1 MPVYFRGDIAK
12 AAPNISHQ
20 RLRALLSS
28 REPRVVRFLTRLWNA
43 QSSDITYAELREMIL
58 TGQIDADTMERWRQD
73 YSRLVTEQMMP
84 EWKEMIQEAVSDF
97 SRRWPAWS
105 FDPNTEQIAA
115 YTARHAAE
123 LVTNSTSQQIE
134 AIRSMVQRAATL
146 QDITV
151 DQLAYVIRPTIG
163 LYKGQAVANL
173 NYYKTVRDTL
183 LKDNPTMRQSTA
195 EKRAREAAVKY
206 AAKQHRY
213 RAHMIARTEL
223 AFGYNNGEYNG
234 IRQAQAQGYLGRMKK
249 MAVSAHDE
257 RVCHICRAMDGTTVD
272 IDETFPNGSLLPP
285 FHPHCLLPGSKV
297 QAKDIVGGSIRW
309 FEGTAVT
316 LCTASG
322 NELTVTPN
330 HPVLTDHGWVSAG
343 KIEEGDQVFE
353 ACGFNGI
360 FGPAEQHD
368 YDMPTSIEKVTD
380 ALLMSG
386 RMTAGLVPMSA
397 EDFHGDGADGQVCVV
412 YADGLLTDRGEPAG
426 HKGVE
431 KRRLSDGSVR
441 AVGAGFMSLGQAQQG
456 LLRANAAASRCI
468 RCGGDGLS
476 LIGGEPRHADQVC
489 LASVSGL
496 HAGVI
501 QDPGHRAPF
510 EPEAAGKG
518 ETGLS
523 GAVGTDNIIPDQG
536 VLPAERGLGMVGAQ
550 FRVDPVL
557 VEPAIQGTFVDAE
570 FIRDLSDRKT
580 GAVKLSRVVQ
590 VRRERV
596 SAHVYNLQTKS
607 NVFIAEGI
615 ITHNCRCVVDYVEV

>member
-272 IDETFPNGSLLPP
+272 MDAPFPDGSLLPP
-285 FHPHCLLPGSKV
+285 FHPHCG
-297 QAKDIVGGSIRW
+297 
-309 FEGTAVT
+309 
-316 LCTASG
+316 
-322 NELTVTPN
+322 
-330 HPVLTDHGWVSAG
+330 
-343 KIEEGDQVFE
+343 
-353 ACGFNGI
+353 
-360 FGPAEQHD
+360 
-368 YDMPTSIEKVTD
+368 
-380 ALLMSG
+380 
-386 RMTAGLVPMSA
+386 
-397 EDFHGDGADGQVCVV
+397 
-412 YADGLLTDRGEPAG
+412 
-426 HKGVE
+426 
-431 KRRLSDGSVR
+431 
-441 AVGAGFMSLGQAQQG
+441 
-456 LLRANAAASRCI
+456 
-468 RCGGDGLS
+468 
-476 LIGGEPRHADQVC
+476 
-489 LASVSGL
+489 
-496 HAGVI
+496 
-501 QDPGHRAPF
+501 
-510 EPEAAGKG
+510 
-518 ETGLS
+518 
-523 GAVGTDNIIPDQG
+523 
-536 VLPAERGLGMVGAQ
+536 
-550 FRVDPVL
+550 
-557 VEPAIQGTFVDAE
+557 
-570 FIRDLSDRKT
+570 
-580 GAVKLSRVVQ
+580 
-590 VRRERV
+590 
-596 SAHVYNLQTKS
+596 
-607 NVFIAEGI
+607 
-615 ITHNCRCVVDYVEV
+615 CVVDYIEE